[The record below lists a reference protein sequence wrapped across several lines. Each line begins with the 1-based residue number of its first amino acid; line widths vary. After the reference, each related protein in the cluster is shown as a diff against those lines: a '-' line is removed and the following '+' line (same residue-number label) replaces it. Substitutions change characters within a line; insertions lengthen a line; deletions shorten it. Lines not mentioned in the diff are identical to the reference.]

1 MAKRSGLGKGLQ
13 ALIVE
18 SGSEAQIKGLSEVS
32 LKKIVVNPN
41 QPRKA
46 FNKEKMRELVESIQT
61 HGVLQPVLLRE
72 QGNQYQ
78 ILAGERRVTAAKQA
92 GLSTIPAYIKEVK
105 DKDVLPVA
113 LVENV
118 QREDLNP
125 IEEANAYHELITNYG
140 FTQTSLAKVLSK
152 SRPVIANALRLLE
165 LPKHVVSLLEQ
176 GEISEGHAR
185 LLLTIKNKEKQE
197 KIANEVVKEHLSV
210 RETKKLIEKRS
221 KNQAE
226 KAYKEPKQ
234 NHEKAAA
241 LLEKELGR
249 KVKITTT
256 QEKGNIQICFEG
268 KKDFEDLVKLLL
280 KGKAYEQV
288 L

>member
-18 SGSEAQIKGLSEVS
+18 SGSEAQAKGMSEIS

-46 FNKEKMRELVESIQT
+46 FDKEKMRELVDSIQA

-72 QGNQYQ
+72 QGDQYQ

-105 DKDVLPVA
+105 DEDVLPVA

-125 IEEANAYHELITNYG
+125 IEEAYAYHELITNYG
-140 FTQTSLAKVLSK
+140 FTQTALAKALSK

-165 LPKHVVSLLEQ
+165 LPKQVVSLLEQ

-185 LLLTIKNKEKQE
+185 LLLTVKDKERQE
-197 KIANEVVKEHLSV
+197 KLANQVVKEHLSV
-210 RETKKLIEKRS
+210 RDTKILIEKKNTDSVKKAHKES
-221 KNQAE
+221 KH
-226 KAYKEPKQ
+226 

-241 LLEKELGR
+241 LLENELGR

-256 QEKGNIQICFEG
+256 QEKGTIQISFEG
-268 KKDFEDLVKLLL
+268 KKDFEDLVKLLF